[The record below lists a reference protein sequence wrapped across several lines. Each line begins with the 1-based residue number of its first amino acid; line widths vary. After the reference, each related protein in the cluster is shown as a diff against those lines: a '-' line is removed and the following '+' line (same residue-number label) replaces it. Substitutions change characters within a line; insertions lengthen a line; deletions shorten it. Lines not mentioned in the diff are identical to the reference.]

1 MIQQTKVGTLVV
13 LSVLA
18 SAMGWSLSQLWP
30 IWFEQGIPVPGGS
43 AVAMVLVTISL
54 LVWTLMTRAR
64 LKPGSQA
71 PRLHPLVAAR
81 TAALAMSA
89 SRVGSLVF
97 GFYLGV
103 ALSSIAG
110 ANSPAATNR
119 MIISIIAAVA
129 SLLTAA
135 IALWLERI
143 CRLPQPPGKPDVRN
157 GSSA

>member
-13 LSVLA
+13 LCVLA
-18 SAMGWSLSQLWP
+18 SAIGWSLSQLWP
-30 IWFEQGIPVPGGS
+30 IWFEQGIPVPVGS
-43 AVAMVLVTISL
+43 AVAMVLVALSL

-97 GFYLGV
+97 GFYFGA

-110 ANSPAATNR
+110 ASSPAASNR
-119 MIISIIAAVA
+119 MVISIITAVA
-129 SLLTAA
+129 SVFTAA
-135 IALWLERI
+135 IAFWLERI
-143 CRLPQPPGKPDVRN
+143 CRLPQPPAKPDVRN

>member
-18 SAMGWSLSQLWP
+18 SAIGWSLSQLWP
-30 IWFEQGIPVPGGS
+30 IWFEQGIPVPAGS

-89 SRVGSLVF
+89 SRVGSLAF
-97 GFYLGV
+97 GFYFGV

-110 ANSPAATNR
+110 ASSPAASSR
-119 MIISIIAAVA
+119 MVISIMTAVA
-129 SLLTAA
+129 SLFTAA

-143 CRLPQPPGKPDVRN
+143 CRLPQPPTKPDIRN

>member
-1 MIQQTKVGTLVV
+1 MIQQTKVGTLAV
-13 LSVLA
+13 LAILA
-18 SAMGWSLSQLWP
+18 SAIGWSLAQLWP
-30 IWFEQGIPVPGGS
+30 MWLEQGIPVPTGS

-71 PRLHPLVAAR
+71 PRMHPLVAAR

-89 SRVGSLVF
+89 SRVGSLVL

-103 ALSSIAG
+103 ALSSVASED
-110 ANSPAATNR
+110 SPAANSR
-119 MIISIIAAVA
+119 IIICAITATT
-129 SLLTAA
+129 SLLTAI

-143 CRLPQPPGKPDVRN
+143 CRLPEPANKSDVRP
-157 GSSA
+157 A

>member
-1 MIQQTKVGTLVV
+1 MIQQTKVGTLVI

-18 SAMGWSLSQLWP
+18 SAIGWSLSQLWP
-30 IWFEQGIPVPGGS
+30 IWFEQGIPVPVGS
-43 AVAMVLVTISL
+43 AVAMVLVSISL

-64 LKPGSQA
+64 LKPGSQV

-97 GFYLGV
+97 GFYFGV
-103 ALSSIAG
+103 ALSSIVG
-110 ANSPAATNR
+110 ANSPAAGNR
-119 MIISIIAAVA
+119 IIISIIAAVA
-129 SLLTAA
+129 SLLTAV

-143 CRLPQPPGKPDVRN
+143 CRLPQPPAKPDARN
-157 GSSA
+157 GRSA

>member
-18 SAMGWSLSQLWP
+18 SAIGWSLSQLWP
-30 IWFEQGIPVPGGS
+30 IWFEQGIPVPVGS
-43 AVAMVLVTISL
+43 AIAMVLVALSL

-89 SRVGSLVF
+89 SRTGSIFF
-97 GFYLGV
+97 GFYFGV
-103 ALSSIAG
+103 VLSNIAA
-110 ANSPAATNR
+110 ANSPAASNR
-119 MIISIIAAVA
+119 IVISIITAVA
-129 SLLTAA
+129 SLFTAT

-143 CRLPQPPGKPDVRN
+143 CRLPQPPAKSDVRN
-157 GSSA
+157 GTSA